1 MSVSNWLIKFLLKKH
16 INTIYKLRADMVSKE
31 MDEWQK
37 GFVCG
42 LYHFE
47 KEIIPKMENK

>member
-1 MSVSNWLIKFLLKKH
+1 MNIVDWIVNFLLKKH
-16 INTIYKLRADMVSKE
+16 IANINKLSVTMRSEK